1 MKINGVI
8 HIFSFRFI
16 KESQQDVSD
25 YVDYQTYLIC
35 LVTIKVFINSL
46 KKKTDEKIFQIDSL
60 RINQLLQ

>member
-16 KESQQDVSD
+16 QESQQDVSE

-46 KKKTDEKIFQIDSL
+46 KKKNWWKDISNWFIE
-60 RINQLLQ
+60 N